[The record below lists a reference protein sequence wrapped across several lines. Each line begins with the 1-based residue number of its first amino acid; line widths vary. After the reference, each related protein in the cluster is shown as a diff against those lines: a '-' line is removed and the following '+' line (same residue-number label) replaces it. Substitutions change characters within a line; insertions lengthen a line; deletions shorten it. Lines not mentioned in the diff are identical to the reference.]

1 MQVFD
6 RVDPGSLERREWSLW
21 LLALSVIMV
30 LVVGMGLLMYPTVF
44 ADPVILS
51 GITLRKFFF
60 GFCALAILLVGYLV
74 DRQIEISQLRRR
86 LVEEQK
92 LIVRIRHEASTDL
105 LGTLPG
111 FDHLRDRLAME
122 YRRAVTLNR
131 PLTALIVALK
141 ATRDLANTPEAL
153 TAFGDAARA
162 LVRKLRTEDSIYLLG
177 PGVFCMI
184 LPGVEAND
192 AYRIANR
199 HTEGLQDAAGA
210 SARFTFEIRVINYP
224 EHAATATEIEKAV
237 RAFVSN
243 EPASAMPSVTGEVP
257 TESS

>member
-1 MQVFD
+1 
-6 RVDPGSLERREWSLW
+6 
-21 LLALSVIMV
+21 MV

-51 GITLRKFFF
+51 GGTLRKFFF
-60 GFCALAILLVGYLV
+60 SFCALAILLVGYLV

-105 LGTLPG
+105 LGTLSG

-141 ATRDLANTPEAL
+141 AARDLAKTPEAV

-162 LVRKLRTEDSIYLLG
+162 LVRKLRTEDSMYLLG
-177 PGVFCMI
+177 PGVFSMI
-184 LPGVEAND
+184 LPGVEASN
-192 AYRIANR
+192 AYQIANR
-199 HTEGLQDAAGA
+199 LTEGLQDAAGA

-224 EHAATATEIEKAV
+224 EHAATATEIEEV
-237 RAFVSN
+237 VGAF
-243 EPASAMPSVTGEVP
+243 ASDELAPAMPHARQTR
-257 TESS
+257 TL